1 MIKAIIFD
9 LDGTLAD
16 TIGSIRTAVNMAMR
30 HYGFHEHD
38 YEAVRRAIGNGAR
51 MLIRRLVPS
60 DVAADESRVTEI
72 LNYYNARYAETYT
85 EADTCYEGMKNA
97 VLELHRRGYKLAVLS
112 NKPDVYT
119 VALTKIL
126 FPEGVM
132 TIAQGQLDSVPTKP
146 DPTAPLDI
154 AARLGVTAD
163 ECAFVGDSEVDIL
176 TAKNAKMY
184 SVGCAWGYRPREVL
198 VETGADI
205 IIDRPT
211 QILDIF
217 K

>member
-72 LNYYNARYAETYT
+72 LNYYNACYAETYT
-85 EADTCYEGMKNA
+85 EADTCYDGMKNA

-154 AARLGVTAD
+154 AARLGVTAE

-184 SVGCAWGYRPREVL
+184 SVGCAWGYRPHEVL
-198 VETGADI
+198 VETGADV
-205 IIDRPT
+205 IIDKPT

>member
-16 TIGSIRTAVNMAMR
+16 TIGSIRTAINMAMQ
-30 HYGFHEHD
+30 HYGFPEHD

-60 DVAADESRVTEI
+60 DVASDEARVTEI
-72 LNYYNARYAETYT
+72 LDYYNACYSKTYT
-85 EADTCYEGMKNA
+85 EADTCYDGMKNA

-112 NKPDVYT
+112 NKPDIYT

-126 FPEGVM
+126 VPEDIISVS
-132 TIAQGQLDSVPTKP
+132 QGQLDTVPTKP

-163 ECAFVGDSEVDIL
+163 ECAFVGDSEVDIQ

-184 SVGCAWGYRPREVL
+184 SVGCSWGYRPREVL
-198 VETGADI
+198 ANTGADV
-205 IIDRPT
+205 IIDVPT
-211 QILDIF
+211 QILEIF

>member
-16 TIGSIRTAVNMAMR
+16 TIGSIRTAINMAMR

-72 LNYYNARYAETYT
+72 LNYYNACYAETYT

-198 VETGADI
+198 SETGADI

>member
-72 LNYYNARYAETYT
+72 LNYYNACYAETYT

-154 AARLGVTAD
+154 AARMGVTAD

>member
-16 TIGSIRTAVNMAMR
+16 TIGSIRTAINMAMQ
-30 HYGFHEHD
+30 HYGFPEHD

-60 DVAADESRVTEI
+60 DVTDDARVTEI
-72 LNYYNARYAETYT
+72 LNYYNACYAKTYT
-85 EADTCYEGMKNA
+85 EANTCYDGMKNA

-119 VALTKIL
+119 AALTKIL
-126 FPEGVM
+126 FPEGIIS
-132 TIAQGQLDSVPTKP
+132 IAQGQLDSVPTKP

-184 SVGCAWGYRPREVL
+184 SVGCSWGYRPRDVL
-198 VETGADI
+198 TETGADV
-205 IIDRPT
+205 IIDSPV
-211 QILDIF
+211 QILEIF

>member
-51 MLIRRLVPS
+51 MLIRRLVPA

-72 LNYYNARYAETYT
+72 LNYYNACYAETYT
-85 EADTCYEGMKNA
+85 EADTCYDGMKNA

-119 VALTKIL
+119 VALTEIL

-184 SVGCAWGYRPREVL
+184 SVGCSWGYRPREVL
-198 VETGADI
+198 SETGADV
-205 IIDRPT
+205 IIDEPT

>member
-16 TIGSIRTAVNMAMR
+16 TIGSIRTAVNIAMR

-72 LNYYNARYAETYT
+72 LNYYNACYAETYT
-85 EADTCYEGMKNA
+85 EADTCYKGMKNA

-198 VETGADI
+198 VETGANI

>member
-16 TIGSIRTAVNMAMR
+16 TIGSIRTAINMAMQ
-30 HYGFHEHD
+30 HYGFPEHD

-60 DVAADESRVTEI
+60 DLASDEARVTEI
-72 LNYYNARYAETYT
+72 LDYYNACYSKTYT
-85 EADTCYEGMKNA
+85 EADTCYDGMKNA

-112 NKPDVYT
+112 NKPDIYT

-126 FPEGVM
+126 FPEDIISVS
-132 TIAQGQLDSVPTKP
+132 QGQLDTVPTKP

-163 ECAFVGDSEVDIL
+163 ECAFVGDSEVDIQ

-184 SVGCAWGYRPREVL
+184 SVGCSWGYRPREVL
-198 VETGADI
+198 ANTGADV
-205 IIDRPT
+205 IIDVPT
-211 QILDIF
+211 QILEIF

>member
-30 HYGFHEHD
+30 HYGFPEHD
-38 YEAVRRAIGNGAR
+38 YEAIRRAIGNGAR

-60 DVAADESRVTEI
+60 DVADDDARVTEI
-72 LNYYNARYAETYT
+72 LDYYNACYSKTYT
-85 EADTCYEGMKNA
+85 EADTCYDGMKNA
-97 VLELHRRGYKLAVLS
+97 VLELYRRGYKLAVLS

-119 VALTKIL
+119 VALAKIL
-126 FPEGVM
+126 FPEGV
-132 TIAQGQLDSVPTKP
+132 ISISQGQLDSVPTKP

-154 AARLGVTAD
+154 AARMGVTAD

-184 SVGCAWGYRPREVL
+184 SVGCSWGYRPREVL
-198 VETGADI
+198 ANTGADV
-205 IIDRPT
+205 IIDVPT
-211 QILDIF
+211 QILEIF